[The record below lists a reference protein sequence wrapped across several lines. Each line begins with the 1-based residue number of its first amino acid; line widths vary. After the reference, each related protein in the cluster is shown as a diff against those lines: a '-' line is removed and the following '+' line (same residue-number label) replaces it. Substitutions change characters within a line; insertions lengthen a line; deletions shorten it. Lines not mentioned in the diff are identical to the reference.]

1 MNPIACRAAA
11 LLLCSLVLG
20 TANAAPATMPANA
33 DAVSRPMSELKATV
47 TLHLG
52 KTADWV
58 AITPD
63 AVWVASTGPY
73 AVHRIDPRSNTEVA
87 AVALAA
93 EPCAGLATG
102 FGSLWVP
109 LCGKPDGSANTLA
122 KVDLAANAL
131 SAVYDAGPAAAEGG
145 VTTSPDSVWLVTD
158 KQGSLARLDPTT
170 GAVRQVVRVPAG
182 SYNPFY
188 DHGRIWVTQAAGA
201 AIIRIDATTGTV
213 EATVRTHAQP
223 RFLTAGA
230 GAVWTLNQGDGS
242 LTRVDAESSRATA
255 TIALHTP
262 GHGGDI
268 AAGDGM
274 IFTTMP
280 KVPLSLIDA
289 ATSTLRCQW
298 VGAGGDSLAIGH
310 GAIWLT
316 DYHAGTISRLEIQD
330 VVAHCPAR
338 RPAASEAVPELE
350 IAAAVRFANLAL
362 KCLHEEYPTH
372 ISHTLNSAADA
383 RTARELWPAFY
394 GCFDWHSAV
403 HGHWLLTRLLHE
415 FPDAPFAA
423 AARSA
428 LAQSLTAQNLA
439 GEVAYLKQGNRASF
453 ERPYGLAWLLQLS
466 AELRQWQDPQ
476 GQQWSLALRELEGEA
491 ASRLK
496 AWLPK
501 LHYPIRVG
509 EHDQT
514 AFSFGLMWDWAGVTG
529 DTEMRSLLTDA
540 AHRFY
545 LQDRDCPLTY
555 EPSGEDFLSP
565 CLAEA
570 DFMRRVLEPRAYAHW
585 LSAFLPGI
593 SGHAEGAW
601 LSPAVVTDRA
611 DPKLAHLDGLN
622 LSRAWMLEGM
632 AHGLP
637 EGDPR
642 IRTLRH
648 IAAQHRAAALPFI
661 TGEHY
666 EGGHWLGTF
675 AVYLTTDAGLR

>member
-1 MNPIACRAAA
+1 MNPIACRVAA
-11 LLLCSLVLG
+11 LLLCSLVHG
-20 TANAAPATMPANA
+20 TVPAAATSPPAAP
-33 DAVSRPMSELKATV
+33 DSVSRPVSELQATA

-73 AVHRIDPRSNTEVA
+73 AVHRIDPRTNTEVA
-87 AVALAA
+87 SVALQG

-102 FGSLWVP
+102 FGSLWIP
-109 LCGKPDGSANTLA
+109 LCGKPDGSTNTLA
-122 KVDLAANAL
+122 KVDLASNTL
-131 SAVYDAGPAAAEGG
+131 SAVYGTGPAAAEGG

-158 KQGSLARLDPTT
+158 KEGSLARIDPNT
-170 GAVRQVVRVPAG
+170 GAVRQIVRVPAG
-182 SYNPFY
+182 SYNPLY
-188 DHGRIWVTQAAGA
+188 DHGRVWVTHAVGAGVTRVDAA
-201 AIIRIDATTGTV
+201 TGTL
-213 EATVRTHAQP
+213 EATAKTHAAP

-242 LTRVDAESSRATA
+242 LTRVDAESARATA
-255 TIALHTP
+255 TIALRTP

-268 AAGDGM
+268 AFSDGM

-280 KVPLSLIDA
+280 KTPLSLIDS

-298 VGAGGDSLAIGH
+298 AGAGGDSLAIGH

-316 DYHAGTISRLEIQD
+316 NYHAGTISRFELQD
-330 VVAHCPAR
+330 VVARCPAHQ
-338 RPAASEAVPELE
+338 PATTEAASGLE
-350 IAAAVRFANLAL
+350 VAAAARFANLAL
-362 KCLHEEYPTH
+362 KCVHEEFPTH

-403 HGHWLLTRLLHE
+403 HGHWLLARLVHE

-423 AARSA
+423 AARNE
-428 LAQSLTAQNLA
+428 LARSLTPENLA
-439 GEVAYLKQGNRASF
+439 AEVAYLKQDNRASF
-453 ERPYGLAWLLQLS
+453 ERPYGLAWLLQLC
-466 AELRQWQDPQ
+466 AELRQWHDPQ
-476 GQQWSLALRELEGEA
+476 ARQWSLALRGLEGEA

-496 AWLPK
+496 SWLPK

-529 DTEMRSLLTDA
+529 DTEMRALLSDA

-545 LQDRDCPLTY
+545 LEDRECPLTY

-570 DFMRRVLEPRAYAHW
+570 DFMRRVLEPQAYARW
-585 LSAFLPGI
+585 LSGFLPGI
-593 SGHAEGAW
+593 SRHAEIAW

-637 EGDPR
+637 DGDPR
-642 IRTLRH
+642 IRILRQV
-648 IAAQHRAAALPFI
+648 ADQHRQAALPWI

-675 AVYLTTDAGLR
+675 AVYLTTAAGLR

>member
-1 MNPIACRAAA
+1 MNPIACRAAG
-11 LLLCSLVLG
+11 LLLCSLTVG
-20 TANAAPATMPANA
+20 TAMAAPSSMPAAPGN
-33 DAVSRPMSELKATV
+33 VSRPMSELQATV

-58 AITPD
+58 AITPE
-63 AVWVASTGPY
+63 AVWVASSGPY
-73 AVHRIDPRSNTEVA
+73 AVHRIDPRTNTEVA
-87 AVALAA
+87 SVALDG

-109 LCGKPDGSANTLA
+109 LCGKPGSSANTLA
-122 KVDLAANAL
+122 KVDLASNAL
-131 SAVYDAGPAAAEGG
+131 SAVYAAGPAAAEGG

-170 GAVRQVVRVPAG
+170 GAVRQVVQVPAG
-182 SYNPFY
+182 SYNPLY
-188 DHGRIWVTQAAGA
+188 DHGRVWVTHAAGA
-201 AIIRIDATTGTV
+201 AITRVDAATGTV
-213 EATVRTHAQP
+213 QATAKTHAQP

-230 GAVWTLNQGDGS
+230 GAIWTLNQSDGS
-242 LTRVDAESSRATA
+242 LTRVDADASRPTA
-255 TIALHTP
+255 TVALHTP
-262 GHGGDI
+262 GQGGDI
-268 AAGDGM
+268 AFSDGM

-289 ATSTLRCQW
+289 AAATLRCQW

-316 DYHAGTISRLEIQD
+316 DYHAGTLSRFELQD
-330 VVAHCPAR
+330 VVAHCPAPR
-338 RPAASEAVPELE
+338 L
-350 IAAAVRFANLAL
+350 AAAGATPALQVAAAARFANLAL

-403 HGHWLLTRLLHE
+403 HGHWLLSRLLHE

-423 AARSA
+423 AARGA
-428 LAQSLTAQNLA
+428 LAQSLTPENLA
-439 GEVAYLKQGNRASF
+439 GEVAYLQGDNRASF
-453 ERPYGLAWLLQLS
+453 ERPYGLAWLLKLC

-476 GQQWSLALRELEGEA
+476 AQQWSLALRALEGEA

-496 AWLPK
+496 SWLPK

-545 LQDRDCPLTY
+545 LKDRDCPLAY

-585 LSAFLPGI
+585 LSTFLPGI
-593 SGHAEGAW
+593 SGHAKNAW
-601 LSPAVVTDRA
+601 LAPAVLTDRA

-632 AHGLP
+632 AQGLP
-637 EGDPR
+637 AGDPR
-642 IRTLRH
+642 IGTLRQV
-648 IAAQHRAAALPFI
+648 AGQHRDAALPWI

-675 AVYLTTDAGLR
+675 AVYLTTGAGLK

>member
-11 LLLCSLVLG
+11 LLLCSPALG
-20 TANAAPATMPANA
+20 TVKAAPATVPVAA
-33 DAVSRPMSELKATV
+33 DSLSRPMSELKATV

-73 AVHRIDPRSNTEVA
+73 AVHRIDPRTNTEVA
-87 AVALAA
+87 TVALAA

-122 KVDLAANAL
+122 RVDLASNAL
-131 SAVYDAGPAAAEGG
+131 SAVYHAGPAAAEGG

-158 KQGSLARLDPTT
+158 KQGSLARLDPAT
-170 GAVRQVVRVPAG
+170 GAVRQIVRVPAG

-188 DHGRIWVTQAAGA
+188 DHGRIWVTHAVGA
-201 AIIRIDATTGTV
+201 AITRIDAATGPT
-213 EATVRTHAQP
+213 EATAKTHARP

-230 GAVWTLNQGDGS
+230 GAVWTFNQGDGS
-242 LTRVDAESSRATA
+242 LTRVDAESARATA

-262 GHGGDI
+262 GQGGDI
-268 AAGDGM
+268 AFSDGM

-289 ATSTLRCQW
+289 TTSALRCQW

-316 DYHAGTISRLEIQD
+316 DYHAGTISRFDLQD

-338 RPAASEAVPELE
+338 QSTATEAAPALKV
-350 IAAAVRFANLAL
+350 AAAARFANLAL

-403 HGHWLLTRLLHE
+403 HGHWLLARLLHE

-423 AARSA
+423 AAREA
-428 LAQSLTAQNLA
+428 LAQSLTPENLA
-439 GEVAYLKQGNRASF
+439 GEVTYLKQGNRASF
-453 ERPYGLAWLLQLS
+453 ERPYGLAWLLQL
-466 AELRQWQDPQ
+466 AGELRQWQDPQ

-501 LHYPIRVG
+501 LRYPIRVG

-529 DTEMRSLLTDA
+529 DTEMRSLLADA

-545 LQDRDCPLTY
+545 LQDRTCPLTY

-570 DFMRRVLEPRAYAHW
+570 DFMRRVLEPRAYARW

-593 SGHAEGAW
+593 SGHAAGAW

-642 IRTLRH
+642 IRILRQV
-648 IAAQHRAAALPFI
+648 ADQHREAALPFI

-675 AVYLTTDAGLR
+675 AVYLTTEAGLR

>member
-11 LLLCSLVLG
+11 LLLCSLVHG
-20 TANAAPATMPANA
+20 NVPAAPAPSPAA
-33 DAVSRPMSELKATV
+33 PDTVSRPMSELKPTV

-63 AVWVASTGPY
+63 AVWVASTDPY
-73 AVHRIDPRSNTEVA
+73 AVHRIDPRTNTEVA
-87 AVALAA
+87 TVALQG

-109 LCGKPDGSANTLA
+109 LCGKPYGSPNTLA
-122 KVDLAANAL
+122 KVDLASNAL
-131 SAVYDAGPAAAEGG
+131 SAVYGTGPAAAEGG

-158 KQGSLARLDPTT
+158 KQGSLARIDPTT
-170 GAVRQVVRVPAG
+170 GAVRQIVRVPAG
-182 SYNPFY
+182 SYNPLY
-188 DHGRIWVTQAAGA
+188 DHGRVWVTHADGA
-201 AIIRIDATTGTV
+201 DITRVDAVTGTL
-213 EATVRTHAQP
+213 EATAKTHAKP

-230 GAVWTLNQGDGS
+230 GAMWTLNQGDGS
-242 LTRVDAESSRATA
+242 LTRVDAESSHATA
-255 TIALHTP
+255 TMALHTP

-268 AAGDGM
+268 AFSDGM

-280 KVPLSLIDA
+280 KTPLSLIDS

-316 DYHAGTISRLEIQD
+316 DYHAGTISRFELQD

-338 RPAASEAVPELE
+338 QPAAVEAASGLE
-350 IAAAVRFANLAL
+350 VAAAARFANLAL

-423 AARSA
+423 SARSA
-428 LAQSLTAQNLA
+428 LAQSLTPENLA
-439 GEVAYLKQGNRASF
+439 GEVAYLKQDNRASF

-476 GQQWSLALRELEGEA
+476 GRQWSLALRELEGEA

-496 AWLPK
+496 TWLPK

-540 AHRFY
+540 AQRFY
-545 LQDRDCPLTY
+545 LKDRDCPLTY

-570 DFMRRVLEPRAYAHW
+570 DFMRRVLEPQAYAHW
-585 LSAFLPGI
+585 LSGFLPGI
-593 SGHAEGAW
+593 SRHVEGAW

-637 EGDPR
+637 EADPR
-642 IRTLRH
+642 IRTLRQ
-648 IAAQHRAAALPFI
+648 IADQHRQAALPWI

-675 AVYLTTDAGLR
+675 AVYLTTAAGLK

>member
-1 MNPIACRAAA
+1 MNPFSRRAAG
-11 LLLCSLVLG
+11 LSLCWCLG
-20 TANAAPATMPANA
+20 GVT
-33 DAVSRPMSELKATV
+33 AVSAAGVSLPMSELKPTA

-58 AITPD
+58 AITPN
-63 AVWVASTGPY
+63 AVWAASTGPY
-73 AVHRIDPRSNTEVA
+73 AVHRIDPSTNTEVA
-87 AVALAA
+87 AVALAG
-93 EPCAGLATG
+93 EPCAGLAAG

-109 LCGKPDGSANTLA
+109 LCGRPQGNANSLA
-122 KVDLAANAL
+122 KVDIQSNTLT
-131 SAVYDAGPAAAEGG
+131 AVYSTGPAAAEGG
-145 VTTSPDSVWLVTD
+145 VTTSADSVWLVTD
-158 KQGSLARLDPTT
+158 KEGSLARIDPRT
-170 GAVRQVVRVPAG
+170 GAVRQTVRVAAG
-182 SYNPFY
+182 SYNPLF
-188 DHGRIWVTQAAGA
+188 DHGLIWVSHAEGSDVTRLDAA
-201 AIIRIDATTGTV
+201 TGKL
-213 EATVRTHAQP
+213 EATAKTHPGP

-242 LTRVDAESSRATA
+242 LTRIDTA
-255 TIALHTP
+255 VSNVGTSPTTSTIALGTP

-268 AAGDGM
+268 AFSDGM

-280 KVPLSLIDA
+280 KVPLSLID
-289 ATSTLRCQW
+289 TSSGALRCQW

-316 DYHAGTISRLEIQD
+316 DYHAGTISRFELNN
-330 VVAHCPAR
+330 VVAQC
-338 RPAASEAVPELE
+338 
-350 IAAAVRFANLAL
+350 AAAQPGSTASARPLDVAAAARFANLAL

-383 RTARELWPAFY
+383 RSARELWPAFY

-403 HGHWLLTRLLHE
+403 HGHWLLARLLHE

-423 AARSA
+423 DARSE
-428 LAQSLTAQNLA
+428 LGRSLTPENLA
-439 GEVAYLKQGNRASF
+439 GEVAYLKQPNRASF

-476 GQQWSLALRELEGEA
+476 AQQWSVALRDLEGEA

-496 AWLPK
+496 SWLPK

-529 DTEMRSLLTDA
+529 DTEMRAQLRDA
-540 AHRFY
+540 AQRFY
-545 LQDRDCPLTY
+545 AQDRDCPLRY

-570 DFMRRVLEPRAYAHW
+570 DFMRRVLGPSAYAHW
-585 LSAFLPGI
+585 LTAFFPGI
-593 SGHAEGAW
+593 AAHSANAW

-622 LSRAWMLEGM
+622 LSRAWMLEGI
-632 AHGLP
+632 ARGLP
-637 EGDPR
+637 PADPR
-642 IRTLRH
+642 VPILRRLADEH
-648 IAAQHRAAALPFI
+648 AAAALPWI

-675 AVYLTTDAGLR
+675 AVYLTTAAGVR